1 MISKPRAYCP
11 LCGST
16 LTAVETVAVAQY
28 AERVTYRCVCDCG
41 ESDVTVRNGKIVL
54 VTLRHPEKYPDFR
67 ILAG

>member
-1 MISKPRAYCP
+1 MISRPRAYCP

-16 LTAVETVAVAQY
+16 FITVETVAVSRN
-28 AERVTYRCVCDCG
+28 AERVTYHCICDCG

>member
-1 MISKPRAYCP
+1 MISRPRAYCP

-16 LTAVETVAVAQY
+16 LTAVETVKVSQI
-28 AERVTYRCVCDCG
+28 AERVTYRCVCECG
-41 ESDVTVRNGKIVL
+41 ESDVTVKTGKIQS